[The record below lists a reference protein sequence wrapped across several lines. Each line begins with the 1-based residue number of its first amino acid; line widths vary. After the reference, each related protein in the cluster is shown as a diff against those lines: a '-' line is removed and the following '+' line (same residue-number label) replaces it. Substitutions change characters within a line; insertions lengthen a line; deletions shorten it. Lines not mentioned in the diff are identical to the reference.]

1 MELKPPLLKSG
12 RQLLAISQS
21 CYLRSLIYFKSLLTT
36 RLSSCDLCGSPCRQ
50 YALLCHTCAGD
61 LPVFKTAGI
70 RGDLLNW
77 PAVNRALPKTCFDH
91 LVSLSPYQWPL
102 SMWLKQLKYQGR
114 FELATLLGQVL
125 ADHWQ
130 KQIKPYL
137 EEAPGLVLPVPLHFS
152 KWQLRGYNQAHL
164 IAKTFAGQLDYR
176 YQATA
181 LTRVKQTSAQ
191 VGQSG
196 IARRKNL
203 RRAFTVNT
211 KLLPQ
216 HVLLIDDVITTGSTV
231 NEISRQLKKQGVLKV
246 TVVSACLTLPG

>member
-1 MELKPPLLKSG
+1 MELKPQLLKNA
-12 RQLLAISQS
+12 RQLLETGQS
-21 CYLRSLIYFKSLLTT
+21 SYLKGLSHLKSFLTS
-36 RLSSCDLCGSPCRQ
+36 RLSCCDLCGSPCQQ
-50 YALLCHTCAGD
+50 YALLCHTCTGD
-61 LPVFKTAGI
+61 LPVFKTADI

-77 PAVNRALPKTCFDH
+77 PAVHRALPKVCFDH

-102 SMWLKQLKYQGR
+102 SVWLKQLKYQGR
-114 FELATLLGQVL
+114 FELATLLGQLL

-137 EEAPGLVLPVPLHFS
+137 EQEPGLVLSVPLHFS
-152 KWQLRGYNQAHL
+152 KWQFRGYNQAHL
-164 IAKTFAGQLDYR
+164 IAKTFAKKTGYS

-181 LTRVKQTSAQ
+181 LTRERKTSAQ
-191 VGQSG
+191 VGQGG

-203 RRAFTVNT
+203 RQAFTVNA

-216 HVLLIDDVITTGSTV
+216 HILLMDDVITTGSTV
-231 NEISRQLKKQGVLKV
+231 NEISRLLKKQGVVKV